1 VEHNTVLPYRPSPH
15 PIKPIHTTTT
25 TTAEPPVPVRIRTL
39 PDKVTIRELHKQN
52 HKKQKLLKLKKK
64 KKYIYATKFR
74 KSKAALG
81 GAGGSFGLKLPK
93 FMNKHIWRAQH
104 RQHQKPI
111 LSNEIIDNHVRR
123 RVDHPGLVR
132 HRQVRK
138 LKSKSQH
145 HHQPHH
151 TPEHPFIREL
161 RAKLTENKRRL
172 FRSWREAI
180 SSERLSGVT
189 DSATVASKAIKRLV
203 PVSSIHSSP
212 PQSGRG
218 LGSGYH
224 PQPRAPRQQRGS
236 FGSSVRRNGGGYTSF
251 FCGGEDCRSWGYS
264 YRS

>member
-1 VEHNTVLPYRPSPH
+1 M
-15 PIKPIHTTTT
+15 
-25 TTAEPPVPVRIRTL
+25 
-39 PDKVTIRELHKQN
+39 
-52 HKKQKLLKLKKK
+52 
-64 KKYIYATKFR
+64 
-74 KSKAALG
+74 G
-81 GAGGSFGLKLPK
+81 
-93 FMNKHIWRAQH
+93 
-104 RQHQKPI
+104 
-111 LSNEIIDNHVRR
+111 
-123 RVDHPGLVR
+123 DHPGLVR

-138 LKSKSQH
+138 LKSKS

-180 SSERLSGVT
+180 SSERLAGVT

-203 PVSSIHSSP
+203 PVSSIHGSP
-212 PQSGRG
+212 VSGRG

-224 PQPRAPRQQRGS
+224 RVSSHQSQPPQPRAPRQRGS

>member
-1 VEHNTVLPYRPSPH
+1 MGVWILFFFLQ
-15 PIKPIHTTTT
+15 
-25 TTAEPPVPVRIRTL
+25 VRIRTL

-111 LSNEIIDNHVRR
+111 LSNEIIGKEEINLRFFSSFFIPKTRHFVSDNHVRR

-151 TPEHPFIREL
+151 TPEHPFIR
-161 RAKLTENKRRL
+161 
-172 FRSWREAI
+172 
-180 SSERLSGVT
+180 
-189 DSATVASKAIKRLV
+189 
-203 PVSSIHSSP
+203 
-212 PQSGRG
+212 
-218 LGSGYH
+218 
-224 PQPRAPRQQRGS
+224 
-236 FGSSVRRNGGGYTSF
+236 
-251 FCGGEDCRSWGYS
+251 
-264 YRS
+264 